1 MNSKEIQKLIDR
13 VVGTDGT
20 LRIPSWWM
28 HKILSDLVK
37 YCKENAGTSVT
48 IVDYIES
55 QLNLVV
61 DKIVDLNERL
71 QDVESHELL
80 EFVSELPSE
89 PKENIIYLVPSLN
102 GEGTNVLTEWAY
114 INNTWEQ
121 FGEFKADIDLTPYLK
136 IEDLPFEKGDA
147 NNSAVLKGEY
157 QGYKNKAISQ
167 TSMAIGAATTAG
179 LKGWYYSA
187 IDFTNKKITL
197 SDKPTYILVGTT
209 LINGG
214 WGSGTPNIKVDDVI
228 SLVNNS
234 KYDLCSKVTAV
245 KGNVITVDNLPFTKL
260 LIDSGTSLAVLAGQ
274 FSDGYSVYI
283 PERPDAGII
292 DFGGGA
298 FSEGSLS
305 KATNIASHAEGLQT
319 HAYGQYS
326 HTEGRETEAGYAAHA
341 EGRETKA
348 IGESSHTEGLRT
360 KTIDI
365 AGHAEGADTIAGQKA
380 HAEGSLCE
388 ASGYASHAEGGSSK
402 SMAQYSHA
410 EGKECE
416 AQANNSHAEGSG
428 SKAVDQAAHAEGV
441 RTEAGYVA
449 HSEGYETKALGR
461 YSHSEGGATSALGQ
475 YSHAEGNATYVGTE
489 DKEVPSAVNTT
500 ELGYSAHAE
509 GQSTVAIGNSSHA
522 EGLKTK
528 TAALGAHAEG
538 GATSALS
545 QYSHAEGYRTISNNS
560 AEHASGKF
568 NKSTQS
574 SDASQATHFSIGIGT
589 SETDRKNAVEVKLNG
604 DTYIIGIGEY
614 NGTNYDK
621 ATDLARYLTKL
632 ETRIKELEDIIE
644 QITEKV

>member
-136 IEDLPFEKGDA
+136 IEDSPFEKGDA

-214 WGSGTPNIKVDDVI
+214 WSSGTPNIKVDDVI

-245 KGNVITVDNLPFTKL
+245 NGNVITVDILPFTKL
-260 LIDSGTSLAVLAGQ
+260 IIDEGASLAVLAGQ

-298 FSEGSLS
+298 FSEGGQSM
-305 KATNIASHAEGLQT
+305 ATNICAHAEGLQT

-326 HTEGRETEAGYAAHA
+326 HAEGRKTKAGYAAHA
-341 EGRETKA
+341 EGK
-348 IGESSHTEGLRT
+348 G
-360 KTIDI
+360 
-365 AGHAEGADTIAGQKA
+365 
-380 HAEGSLCE
+380 
-388 ASGYASHAEGGSSK
+388 SHAEGQYSHVEGENTHAEGKDSHAEGCNTQAIGAHSHAEGNDTTAEK
-402 SMAQYSHA
+402 SCSHAEGYLTQAMGAYSHA
-410 EGKECE
+410 EG
-416 AQANNSHAEGSG
+416 SH
-428 SKAVDQAAHAEGV
+428 
-441 RTEAGYVA
+441 
-449 HSEGYETKALGR
+449 
-461 YSHSEGGATSALGQ
+461 
-475 YSHAEGNATYVGTE
+475 
-489 DKEVPSAVNTT
+489 
-500 ELGYSAHAE
+500 
-509 GQSTVAIGNSSHA
+509 
-522 EGLKTK
+522 
-528 TAALGAHAEG
+528 
-538 GATSALS
+538 
-545 QYSHAEGYRTISNNS
+545 TIAKNE
-560 AEHASGKF
+560 AEHASGRF

-589 SETDRKNAVEVKLNG
+589 GSNNRKNAVEVMKNG
-604 DTYIIGIGEY
+604 DIYITGIGGFTGANSDSSKSVQEVI
-614 NGTNYDK
+614 N
-621 ATDLARYLTKL
+621 DLV
-632 ETRIKELEDIIE
+632 DIIN